1 MTQEQINQLRQE
13 VPMIARQIEILNG
26 PEFADTV
33 PQIATAIEALENYK
47 NEASRIVSEWDAAH
61 APAQPVMPAVRPGIL
76 NLDSLYGQPAPAAN
90 PFGQINMQALGQLVA
105 ALQQAAPALGN
116 IDVNALRS
124 NPIFQALLQAVQ
136 DLLQPV
142 QAQPQV

>member
-13 VPMIARQIEILNG
+13 IPMISRQIEILRG
-26 PEFADTV
+26 PDFTESV

-47 NEASRIVSEWDAAH
+47 NEASRIVSEWDATH

-76 NLDSLYGQPAPAAN
+76 NLGSLYGQPAPTAQPAAA
-90 PFGQINMQALGQLVA
+90 PAVA
-105 ALQQAAPALGN
+105 PAVAPALGQV
-116 IDVNALRS
+116 DVNALRA

-136 DLLQPV
+136 
-142 QAQPQV
+142 PQG